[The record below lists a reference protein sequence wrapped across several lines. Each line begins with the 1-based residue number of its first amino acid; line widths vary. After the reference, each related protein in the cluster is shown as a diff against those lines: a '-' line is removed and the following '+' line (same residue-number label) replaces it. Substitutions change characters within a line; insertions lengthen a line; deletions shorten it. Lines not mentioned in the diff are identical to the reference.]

1 MLNINA
7 VRSALENLTIDAYE
21 WLDSPVVR
29 KKIQDMAQMEYYAG
43 GSDKAVALIDE
54 MSDAELKL
62 RLKELVKR
70 DIQLGVRII
79 ENGGK

>member
-1 MLNINA
+1 
-7 VRSALENLTIDAYE
+7 
-21 WLDSPVVR
+21 
-29 KKIQDMAQMEYYAG
+29 MEYYAG